1 MNPQHVVPEC
11 TPETTPVIVG
21 VGEFI
26 DRPAQPA
33 DAREP
38 LDAIAEALHAAD
50 RDAGGGWIDAL
61 DSLHLVAFITWRY
74 DDPARQLCERLGID
88 ASCGINGPMGGESP
102 IRAIHDAALRI
113 ARGEIRAAAVAGG
126 EAMSART
133 RARKDKIALP
143 WTPLAAREQAVA
155 FPTGDFALSPIAKRL
170 GVTDPAQVY
179 PLYEMATQAA
189 WGQTPAQAQE
199 ESAQLWARYAA
210 VAADNPGAWLRKAP
224 DAATIAT
231 VDDAN
236 RMINWPYPKLMVANP
251 QVNQSAAVIV
261 TSLAQARRAGIPDTR
276 IVHIWGGAAANEPA
290 DYLQRDDYGH
300 STAQAAVL
308 RGAVELVGGDAQ
320 RFGPIEL
327 YSCFPVVP
335 KMALRTLG
343 LDAATH
349 APSVAGGL
357 TFFGGPLNNYMS
369 HAVCAMVRALREAPD
384 RPGLLYGQGG
394 YVNKHHAL
402 VVGMQPAPQALAPS
416 YSVQSQAE
424 ASRASVPALIDG
436 YEGPARI
443 ETYTVLY
450 GRDGRPLHGIV
461 VLRTPDEA
469 RLMAKVAADD
479 EASMARLLSTQ
490 RNAVGEP
497 GHVRIDTFGHPVW
510 EAGEARRDRSTRAL
524 RYCSVER
531 EGHVTVVTINRPD
544 SMNALTPAANAEL
557 AEVFDDFAR
566 DPAQWVAI
574 LTGAGERAFCSG
586 NDLKFTAQA
595 MARGESIEPPLTGF
609 AGLTSR
615 FDLNKPVIAAVNGV
629 AMGGGFEIAL
639 ACDLIVAAENAVF
652 ALPEPKVGLA
662 ALAGGLLRL
671 PRQIGLKQAMGL
683 ILTGRRVTAAEGLAL
698 GFVNETTAA
707 GGALDAARRWA
718 DEIVGCS
725 PMSVRASME
734 VLRSGLQ
741 SASVKEAYAQQNRL
755 PAVRALFKSD
765 DVREGPLAFA
775 QKRAPVWRAE

>member
-1 MNPQHVVPEC
+1 MS

-21 VGEFI
+21 VGEFV

-33 DAREP
+33 NAREP
-38 LDAIAEALHAAD
+38 LDAIAEALRAAD
-50 RDAGGGWIDAL
+50 RDAGGGWVGKL

-88 ASCGINGPMGGESP
+88 AQRGINGAMGGESP

-126 EAMSART
+126 EAMNARA
-133 RARKDKIALP
+133 RARKDKAALP
-143 WTPLAAREQAVA
+143 WTPLAARETAVP

-189 WGQTPAQAQE
+189 WGQTPAQAQA
-199 ESAQLWARYAA
+199 ESARLWARYAA
-210 VAADNPGAWLRKAP
+210 VAADNPSAWLRKAP
-224 DAATIAT
+224 DTVAIATI
-231 VDDAN
+231 DDNN

-261 TSLAQARRAGIPDTR
+261 TSLAEARKAGVPEAR
-276 IVHIWGGAAANEPA
+276 IIHIWGGAAAKESA
-290 DYLQRDDYGH
+290 DYLHRDAYH
-300 STAQAAVL
+300 YSAAQAAVL
-308 RGAVELVGGDAQ
+308 RGAVDLVGGDAS

-343 LDAATH
+343 LDAARHSPTI
-349 APSVAGGL
+349 AGGL

-369 HAVCAMVRALREAPD
+369 HAVCAMVRALRDAPD
-384 RPGLLYGQGG
+384 QPGLLYGQGG

-402 VVGMQPAPQALAPS
+402 VVSARPAPQPLAAS
-416 YSVQSQAE
+416 YSVQAQADAE
-424 ASRASVPALIDG
+424 RAKAPELIDA
-436 YEGPARI
+436 YEGAATI

-450 GRDGRPLHGIV
+450 GRDGCPLHGIV
-461 VLRTPDEA
+461 VLRTPDEK
-469 RLMAKVAADD
+469 RLMAKVAIDD
-479 EASMARLLSTQ
+479 DASMALLLSTD
-490 RNAVGEP
+490 RTAVGQR
-497 GHVRIDTFGHPVW
+497 GHVRTDTFGHPVW
-510 EAGEARRDRSTRAL
+510 EAGETARSRATRAL
-524 RYCSVER
+524 RYCTVER
-531 EGHVTVVTINRPD
+531 EGHVTIVTINRPD

-557 AEVFDDFAR
+557 AEVFDEFSA
-566 DPAQWVAI
+566 DPQQWVAI

-639 ACDLIVAAENAVF
+639 ACDLIVAADNATF

-671 PRQIGLKQAMGL
+671 PRQIGVKQAMGL

-698 GFVNETTAA
+698 GFVNETTAP
-707 GGALDAARRWA
+707 GGALEAAKRWA
-718 DEIVGCS
+718 ADIIACS

-734 VLRSGLQ
+734 VVRHGLA
-741 SASVKEAYAQQNRL
+741 SASLEEASRQQNRL

-775 QKRAPVWRAE
+775 QKRPPQWRSQ